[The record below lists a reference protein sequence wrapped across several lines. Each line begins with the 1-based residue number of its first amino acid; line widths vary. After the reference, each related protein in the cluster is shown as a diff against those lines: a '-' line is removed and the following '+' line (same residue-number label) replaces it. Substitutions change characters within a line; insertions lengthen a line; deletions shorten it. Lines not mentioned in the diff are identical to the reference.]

1 MSTSDQVSAP
11 PRFVS
16 RAVPGLCL
24 NMIVRDEAHVVCEAL
39 ASVAGY
45 IDYWVIVDTGSTD
58 DTIAVIETFFRER
71 GIAGEIHQRP
81 WVDFGV
87 NRSEALKLCNGKCV
101 YAWVIDADDL
111 LVGEFSLSSLTK
123 DAYLLRY
130 GSDFSYWR
138 QQIFR
143 VAADWKYE
151 GVLHEYPR
159 SAKADLSEGRIEGA
173 YHVESRRLGS
183 RSREPDKYR
192 RDAQTLE
199 AALQTDPDNTRYVF
213 YLAQSYRDAG
223 DQSHALAAYTRRTL
237 MGGWDEEVFYSLLQ
251 CARCLEALSAP
262 WEQAL
267 AAYLRCWQFRPS
279 RAEPLYWLAK
289 HYREQAEYELG
300 ALFARR
306 AAVIVL
312 PEQDRLFIATDVYT
326 WRVKDELSICEYFV
340 GRVAESFEL
349 YTQLLACADLPE
361 AERERVLLN
370 RSFATPHMQAVA
382 SVYPEAI
389 VARLTA
395 RRAVASGATDA
406 ITLTITTCRRFNL
419 FTQSVNSFLNCC
431 LDLERIGR
439 WICVDDGSN
448 DADRAQMQAL
458 YPFFE
463 FIDKDRAQKGH
474 ARSMNLIL
482 QQVKTPYWLHLE
494 DDWLLFAPERY
505 IGQMLA
511 VLDDDPA
518 IGQVL
523 FNRNYAERLSC
534 QNINGGA
541 VKFTARER
549 LRYRLHEHHEQG
561 TNAYDAHIN
570 QLIAGQRSNAWWP
583 HYSLRPSLLRMSAIA
598 TVGAYRSESTNFELD
613 FANRYTA
620 AGYRSAFLDAINA
633 LHIGRLTWQRGDAT
647 LTNAAD
653 LNDEPQLE

>member
-1 MSTSDQVSAP
+1 MSAFNQVSAP
-11 PRFVS
+11 PRFVAH
-16 RAVPGLCL
+16 AVPRLCL
-24 NMIVRDEAHVVCEAL
+24 NMIVRDEAHVVREVL

-81 WVDFGV
+81 WVNFGV
-87 NRSEALKLCNGKCV
+87 NRSEALKLCKGKCDYV
-101 YAWVIDADDL
+101 WVIDADDL
-111 LVGEFSLSSLTK
+111 LAGELDLSALTK

-159 SAKADLSEGRIEGA
+159 CAKADVSEGRIEGA
-173 YHVESRRLGS
+173 YYVESRRLGS
-183 RSREPDKYR
+183 RSLAPDKYQ

-199 AALQTDPDNTRYVF
+199 AALQTDPNNARYVF

-223 DQSHALAAYTRRTL
+223 DQIAALAAYTRRAL

-251 CARCLEALSAP
+251 CARCLEALGTP

-289 HYREQAEYELG
+289 HYREHGEYELG

-306 AAVIVL
+306 AVAIAL
-312 PEQDRLFIATDVYT
+312 PEQDRLFIAADVYT

-340 GRVAESFEL
+340 GRVPESFEL
-349 YTQLLACADLPE
+349 CTQLLAYADLPE
-361 AERERVLLN
+361 SERERVLLN
-370 RSFATPHMQAVA
+370 RTFATPHMQVVA
-382 SVYPEAI
+382 SVYPDAI

-395 RRAVASGATDA
+395 RRAVASDA
-406 ITLTITTCRRFNL
+406 SSQITLTITTCRRFDL

-431 LDLERIGR
+431 LDLECISR
-439 WICVDDGSN
+439 WICVDDGSS
-448 DADRAQMQAL
+448 DADRARMQTL

-463 FIDKDRAQKGH
+463 FIFKDSAQKGH

-482 QQVKTPYWLHLE
+482 EQVKTPYWLHLE
-494 DDWLLFAPERY
+494 DDWLFFAPERY
-505 IGQMLA
+505 IEQSMA
-511 VLDDDPA
+511 ILDDDPA

-534 QNINGGA
+534 QNIKGGT

-561 TNAYDAHIN
+561 TSAYDAHIN
-570 QLIAGQRSNAWWP
+570 QLVAGQRSNAWWP
-583 HYSLRPSLLRMSAIA
+583 HYSLRPSLLRMSAIGA
-598 TVGAYRSESTNFELD
+598 VGEYQRESANFELD
-613 FANRYTA
+613 FANRYTS
-620 AGYRSAFLDAINA
+620 AGYCSAFLDAINA
-633 LHIGRLTWQRGDAT
+633 LHIGRLTWERDDPT

-653 LNDEPQLE
+653 LNDEPQLK

>member
-1 MSTSDQVSAP
+1 MTDSDQVSAP
-11 PRFVS
+11 PSLVART
-16 RAVPGLCL
+16 VPGLCL
-24 NMIVRDEAHVVCEAL
+24 NMIVRDEAHVVREAL

-71 GIAGEIHQRP
+71 GIAGEIHQRT
-81 WVDFGV
+81 WVNFGV
-87 NRSEALKLCNGKCV
+87 NRSEALLLCKGKCDYV
-101 YAWVIDADDL
+101 WVIDADDL
-111 LVGEFSLSSLTK
+111 LVGALDLSALSK
-123 DAYLLRY
+123 DTYLLRY
-130 GSDFSYWR
+130 GNDFSYWR

-159 SAKADLSEGRIEGA
+159 CAKADVSEGRIDGA

-183 RSREPDKYR
+183 RSLAPDKYR

-213 YLAQSYRDAG
+213 YLAQSYRDAD
-223 DQSHALAAYTRRTL
+223 DQIAALAAYTRRAL
-237 MGGWDEEVFYSLLQ
+237 MGGWEEEVFYSLLQ
-251 CARCLEALSAP
+251 CARCLEALGAP

-289 HYREQAEYELG
+289 HYREHREYDLG

-306 AAVIVL
+306 AALIAL
-312 PEQDRLFIATDVYT
+312 PEQDRLFIAADVYT

-340 GRVAESFEL
+340 GRVPESFEL
-349 YTQLLACADLPE
+349 YTQLLECADLPE
-361 AERERVLLN
+361 SERERVLLN

-382 SVYPEAI
+382 SAYPEAI

-395 RRAVASGATDA
+395 RQAVPSDAPNA
-406 ITLTITTCRRFNL
+406 ITLTITTCRRFDL
-419 FTQSVNSFLNCC
+419 FTQSINSFLNCC
-431 LDLERIGR
+431 LDLQRISR

-448 DADRAQMQAL
+448 DADRVQMQTL

-463 FIDKDRAQKGH
+463 FIYKDRAHKGH

-482 QQVKTPYWLHLE
+482 EQVKTPYWLHLE
-494 DDWLLFAPERY
+494 DDWLFFAPERY
-505 IGQMLA
+505 IEQAMTI
-511 VLDDDPA
+511 LDDDPA

-523 FNRNYAERLSC
+523 FNRNYAERLGC
-534 QNINGGA
+534 QNIVGGA

-549 LRYRLHEHHEQG
+549 LRYRLHKHHEPG
-561 TNAYDAHIN
+561 TPVYDAHIN
-570 QLIAGQRSNAWWP
+570 ELVAGQRSNAWWP
-583 HYSLRPSLLRMSAIA
+583 HYSLRPSLLRMSAIG
-598 TVGAYRSESTNFELD
+598 TIGEYRRESTNFELD
-613 FANRYTA
+613 FARRYTA
-620 AGYRSAFLDAINA
+620 SGYRSAFLDTINA
-633 LHIGRLTWQRGDAT
+633 LHIGRLTWERGDST

-653 LNDEPQLE
+653 LNDEPQLQ

>member
-1 MSTSDQVSAP
+1 
-11 PRFVS
+11 
-16 RAVPGLCL
+16 
-24 NMIVRDEAHVVCEAL
+24 MIVRDEAHVVREAL
-39 ASVAGY
+39 ASVASY

-71 GIAGEIHQRP
+71 GIAGEIHQQP
-81 WVDFGV
+81 WVNFGV
-87 NRSEALKLCNGKCV
+87 NRSDALLLCKGKCDYV
-101 YAWVIDADDL
+101 WVIDADDL
-111 LVGEFSLSSLTK
+111 LVGKLDLSALTK

-151 GVLHEYPR
+151 SVLHEYPR
-159 SAKADLSEGRIEGA
+159 SAKADVSEGRIEGA

-183 RSREPDKYR
+183 RSRAPDKYR

-199 AALQTDPDNTRYVF
+199 AALQTDPDNARYVF

-223 DQSHALAAYTRRTL
+223 DQIAALAAYTRRAL

-251 CARCLEALSAP
+251 CARCLEALGAP

-267 AAYLRCWQFRPS
+267 AAYLRCWQFRTS

-289 HYREQAEYELG
+289 HYREHGEYELG

-306 AAVIVL
+306 AAAIAL
-312 PEQDRLFIATDVYT
+312 PEQDRLFIAADVYT

-340 GRVAESFEL
+340 GNVAESFEL
-349 YTQLLACADLPE
+349 YTQLLECADLPE
-361 AERERVLLN
+361 SERERVLLN

-395 RRAVASGATDA
+395 RRAVASEASNE
-406 ITLTITTCRRFNL
+406 ITLTITTCRRFDL

-431 LDLERIGR
+431 LDLERIDR

-448 DADRAQMQAL
+448 DADRLRMQTL

-463 FIDKDRAQKGH
+463 FIDKDRAHKGH
-474 ARSMNLIL
+474 AGSMNLIL
-482 QQVKTPYWLHLE
+482 EQVKTPYWLHLE
-494 DDWLLFAPERY
+494 DDWLFFAPERY
-505 IGQMLA
+505 IEQAMA
-511 VLDDDPA
+511 ILDDDPA

-534 QNINGGA
+534 QNIVGGA
-541 VKFTARER
+541 LKFTLREQ
-549 LRYRLHEHHEQG
+549 LRYRVQEYYEPG
-561 TNAYDAHIN
+561 TAAYDTHIN
-570 QLIAGQRSNAWWP
+570 QLAAGQRSNAWWP
-583 HYSLRPSLLRMSAIA
+583 HYSLRPSLLRMSAIRK
-598 TVGAYRSESTNFELD
+598 VGEYRRESKNFERD
-613 FANRYTA
+613 FALRYTE
-620 AGYRSAFLDAINA
+620 AGHCSVFLDAINS
-633 LHIGRLTWQRGDAT
+633 LHIGRLTWERSDPT
-647 LTNAAD
+647 RPNAAA
-653 LNDEPQLE
+653 LNEEPQLE